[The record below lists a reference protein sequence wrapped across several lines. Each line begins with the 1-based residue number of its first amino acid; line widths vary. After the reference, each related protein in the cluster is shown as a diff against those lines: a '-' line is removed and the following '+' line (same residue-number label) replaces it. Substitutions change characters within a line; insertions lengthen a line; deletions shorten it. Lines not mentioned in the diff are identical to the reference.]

1 MAKIE
6 VVFYGIDS
14 WNRPIFKDIG
24 GKAFYGST
32 DKLFD
37 DTDMESAEKEVTAE
51 DLLYFGDHFGCEPM
65 GLTIPD
71 IVIIKENEPEPLKM
85 MDNFI
90 KGTLE
95 RPSSH
100 STQFTLGQFISFAA
114 AVGFMMDPDFIEAAE
129 AEGFIMDSVAVHA
142 TGKREIVF
150 TKKGA

>member
-100 STQFTLGQFISFAA
+100 STQFTLGQFISYAA
-114 AVGFMMDPDFIEAAE
+114 AA
-129 AEGFIMDSVAVHA
+129 GFIMDADFKDIGEGAGFNMDNSPVHA
-142 TGKREIVF
+142 AGKRDIIF